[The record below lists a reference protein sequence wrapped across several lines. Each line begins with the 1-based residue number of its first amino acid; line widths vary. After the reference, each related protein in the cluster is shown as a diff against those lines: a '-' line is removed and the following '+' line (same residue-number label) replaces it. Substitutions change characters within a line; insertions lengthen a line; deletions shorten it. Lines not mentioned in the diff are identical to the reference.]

1 MLIALEIENFRGF
14 GSHRIEFKPV
24 SIIVGKNNAGKSTL
38 IEALRLV
45 SIVSQ
50 RYMALPFI
58 EPPAWAELPVTSRG
72 IQPSLKDHDFNF
84 TSVFNKYGEPPAQ
97 ITAYFHNGTSI
108 QIFIGPRNLVHCVL
122 SQGVRELNNRN
133 RAEAANLPTIRA
145 MPQAGP
151 LAIDEAILTRDY
163 VRRHLFSPRSSL
175 HFRNQLNLMYEHFA
189 TFSKA
194 SRDSWNG
201 LRIRELQGKDGERD
215 DVLSLLVEDERFTAE
230 VAWMGH
236 GLQVWLQTMWF
247 LSLAGRVDTVVLD
260 EPDVYLHADLQR
272 KLIRLLRK
280 RYGQVIL
287 ATHSL
292 EIINEVSPDEIIILD
307 RKLKLSKSATS
318 LDAVQK
324 VVDVIG
330 SAQNIQITRLWSARK
345 MILVE
350 GKDLKLL
357 NLAHNVLFPDSEPLD
372 SLPNMSVGGWSGW
385 GLAMGAAQM
394 MKNGGG
400 EAIGAYC
407 LFDSDYHTEET
418 IAARKTQAKDK
429 GISLRI
435 WSKKEIENYFL
446 VPSVIERIIN
456 KATTK
461 KKTSEKKI
469 EAALDDIAEE
479 LKIITL
485 DDLAAEYLDLDRKAG
500 LQAASQRARDRLA
513 KTWTS
518 LDGKLA
524 AVSGKKVLSQLSNW
538 AQRKH
543 GVSLSPRK
551 IGDEWNA
558 NEIPVELAEAVKKIQ
573 TGAPF

>member
-24 SIIVGKNNAGKSTL
+24 SVIVGKNNAGKSTL
-38 IEALRLV
+38 IEALRLI

-50 RYMALPFI
+50 RYMALPFV
-58 EPPAWAELPVTSRG
+58 EPPAWAELPLASRG

-84 TSVFNKYGEPPAQ
+84 TSVFNKYGDPPAH
-97 ITAYFHNGTSI
+97 ITAYFQNGTSI
-108 QIFIGPRNLVHCVL
+108 QVFIGPRNLVHCVL
-122 SQGVRELNNRN
+122 SQGSLALTGRQ
-133 RAEAANLPTIRA
+133 RAEAANLPAIRA

-151 LAIDEAILTRDY
+151 LNIEEAVLTRDY

-175 HFRNQLNLMYEHFA
+175 HFRNQLNLMYEHFGN
-189 TFSKA
+189 FSKA
-194 SRDSWNG
+194 SNESWPG
-201 LRIRELQGKDGERD
+201 LRIRELQGKDGKRD
-215 DVLSLLVEDERFTAE
+215 DALSLLVEDERFTAE

-307 RKLKLSKSATS
+307 RKQKLSKSATS

-357 NLAHNVLFPDSEPLD
+357 NLAHSVLFPDSEALD

-385 GLAMGAAQM
+385 TLAMGAAQM
-394 MKNGGG
+394 MKNAGG
-400 EAIGAYC
+400 EEIGVYC
-407 LFDSDYHTEET
+407 LFDSDYHAEEV
-418 IAARKTQAKDK
+418 IAARKAQAKDK

-446 VPSVIERIIN
+446 VASAIERVIN
-456 KATTK
+456 KFSVK
-461 KKTSEKKI
+461 KKTSVTKI

-479 LKIITL
+479 LKTSTL
-485 DDLAAEYLDLDRKAG
+485 DDLAAEYFELDRKAG
-500 LQAASQRARDRLA
+500 LQAATQRARDRLTKSWA
-513 KTWTS
+513 S
-518 LDGKLA
+518 LDGKLC
-524 AVSGKKVLSQLSNW
+524 AVSGKKALSRLSDW
-538 AQRKH
+538 AQKKY

-551 IGDEWNA
+551 IGDEWRA
-558 NEIPVELAEAVKKIQ
+558 REIPAELAEAVRKMQ
-573 TGAPF
+573 AGVSF